1 MEFYLQQ
8 QSISI
13 QDDDIIDDNINDYNK
28 FPIHVN
34 VDVSNK
40 KIESVCFTNSMVMLS
55 DNY

>member
-8 QSISI
+8 QGISI
-13 QDDDIIDDNINDYNK
+13 QDDDIIDDNINK
-28 FPIHVN
+28 IPIHVN